1 MIAAIVAVDM
11 NWGIGYNGE
20 LLERIPQDLKRF
32 KELTNNKWVIM
43 GRKTWDSLPKKPL
56 FDRTNAV
63 ITHNSV
69 LGDKNKDAIFL
80 SLEEMK
86 LILQQQRDADFF
98 VIGGEQIYQE
108 FLPYCDRIYV
118 TKIYCEHDKVDT
130 YFPNI
135 DTLDEWVLIHMSE
148 MFEHNGI
155 KYQFCEYNSIFD
167 L

>member
-32 KELTNNKWVIM
+32 KELTSNKWVIM

-56 FDRTNAV
+56 PGRTNAV
-63 ITHNSV
+63 ITRDPISK
-69 LGDKNKDAIFL
+69 GKYEDTIFL
-80 SLEEMK
+80 SLKNMK
-86 LILQQQRDADFF
+86 LILHQQKNLDFF
-98 VIGGEQIYQE
+98 VIGGEQIYRE
-108 FLPYCDRIYV
+108 FLPYYDRIYV

-135 DTLDEWVLIHMSE
+135 DTLNEWALVHMSE
-148 MFEHNGI
+148 MFEYNGI
-155 KYQFCEYNSIFD
+155 KYQFCEYSSIFD